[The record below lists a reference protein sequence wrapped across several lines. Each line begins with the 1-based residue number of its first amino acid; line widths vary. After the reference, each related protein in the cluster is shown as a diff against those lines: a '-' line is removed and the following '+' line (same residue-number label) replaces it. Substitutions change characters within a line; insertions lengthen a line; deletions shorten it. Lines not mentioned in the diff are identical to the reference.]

1 MAPAGLSDTA
11 TDRLVDLVTEMHD
24 SAEWQDALE
33 TNGWDDT
40 FLTGDEFA
48 AFIEEERQVTT
59 TVLRDLGLVS

>member
-1 MAPAGLSDTA
+1 
-11 TDRLVDLVTEMHD
+11 MHD

-48 AFIEEERQVTT
+48 AFIDEERQVTT